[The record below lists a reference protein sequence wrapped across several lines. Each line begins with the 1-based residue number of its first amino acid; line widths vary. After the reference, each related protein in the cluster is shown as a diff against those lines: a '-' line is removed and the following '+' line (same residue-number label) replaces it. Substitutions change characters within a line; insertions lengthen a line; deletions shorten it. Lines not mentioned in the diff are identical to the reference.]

1 MKNNFQ
7 YYLFQNFTFLVKI
20 VFCIY
25 FFHTRVYSQVQ
36 NNGILFINDNTT
48 LYIGSSN
55 FIFGVASSTKTSRS
69 SNNNNNGK
77 LQLGANAS
85 FTGFS
90 SSLFVDGFLSTK
102 SSNYTLLP
110 TGHGTTFAPIGIT
123 NNSVVNGV
131 EVAYFNN
138 TILGTLDTTLSTLPS
153 TGYWQIKGDNP
164 VITLIWNSDISSLTN
179 SIANLTIA
187 GFNTTTLKWEAISS
201 TTPTGSLIAGTI
213 SSTTNVPINSYNAFT
228 FAKRAISCA
237 PLVNSSGNT
246 CTWNGTSWDVIPTL
260 ADNAVI
266 VASGAPGSFV
276 CNTLNIGSNS
286 ISLTNGQTIEVVNDI
301 QGNGIISM
309 SSTASI
315 LQRNDSSVI
324 TPQIVLT
331 KSTRSNMRAND
342 YVYWGSPLNSDC
354 FSQLDGARAYD
365 SSNILQSNS
374 SAFDFKYQYV
384 SGNTTTSGGWQ
395 PLTVVE
401 KGKGFIMRIKDQIP
415 YSGATQYSGHINLTF
430 TGVAN
435 NGNVTVTTANL
446 NATNPASARNN
457 NLLANPYPSA
467 IDADKFLEFN
477 TNLDGVIYLW
487 KATTPNSGL
496 AGATYANDYIAYTR
510 AGSTAVAGVPGD
522 VDFTGK
528 IASGQGFKVRALDNP
543 SIGGQVFF
551 NNCMRIAN
559 NNNQFMR
566 TSQETPQSSNR
577 FKVKITDSNG
587 NGNQLLIAYLPEA
600 SLAYDRMYDAS
611 LNSVSSVQVYTL
623 LDNTSRKL
631 AINARPVFDTNDE
644 VFLGYA
650 KSSTVSS
657 PLSINITQKEG
668 VFENSNTHVY
678 LFDSVLNVYHDFNN
692 GAYNFIPQVQEDN
705 YRFKIVYQTPLNSD
719 FFTSSNALALIN
731 DGVLKVNSNFQI
743 TQVDV
748 YDVTGRKVLTYNPH
762 NPGISLQLPFHY
774 AKGIYIIKMTLSNGY
789 FINQK
794 IFNKL

>member
-1 MKNNFQ
+1 MKKNFQ
-7 YYLFQNFTFLVKI
+7 YYLIQNFTFLVKI

-25 FFHTRVYSQVQ
+25 FFHTSVYSQVQ

-55 FIFGVASSTKTSRS
+55 FIFGVASSTKTSRTFNS
-69 SNNNNNGK
+69 NGK
-77 LQLGANAS
+77 LQVGADAT
-85 FTGFS
+85 FIGS
-90 SSLFVDGFLSTK
+90 SINLFVDGFLSTK

-110 TGHGTTFAPIGIT
+110 TGHEAVYAPIGIT
-123 NNSVVNGV
+123 NSAPVNGV

-138 TILGTLDTTLSTLPS
+138 TISGNIDISLSTLQS
-153 TGYWQIKGDNP
+153 AGYWQIKGDNP
-164 VITLIWNSDISSLTN
+164 VITLIWNSDISNLTN

-187 GFNTTTLKWEAISS
+187 GYNTTTLKWEAISS
-201 TTPTGSLIAGTI
+201 TIPTGSLISGTI
-213 SSTTNVPINSYNAFT
+213 STTSSVPLNMYNAFT
-228 FAKRAISCA
+228 FARRSISCA
-237 PLVNSSGNT
+237 NLVNASGNI

-260 ADNAVI
+260 ADNAVLG
-266 VASGAPGSFV
+266 ASGAPGSFV
-276 CNTLNIGSNS
+276 CNALNIGSNS

-374 SAFDFKYQYV
+374 PAFDYKYQYV
-384 SGNTTTSGGWQ
+384 SGNTSSTGGWQ
-395 PLTVVE
+395 PLSIVE
-401 KGKGFIMRIKDQIP
+401 KGKGFIMRIKEQAP
-415 YSGATQYSGHINLTF
+415 FSVTTPYSGHINLTF
-430 TGVAN
+430 SGIAN
-435 NGNVTVTTANL
+435 NGNVTVNTYNL
-446 NATNPASARNN
+446 NATNPASARNY

-467 IDADKFLEFN
+467 IDADKFLEYN

-496 AGATYANDYIAYTR
+496 AGVTYANDYIAYTR
-510 AGSTAVAGVPGD
+510 AGSTAINGVPGD
-522 VDFTGK
+522 IDFTGK
-528 IASGQGFKVRALDNP
+528 IASGQGFKVKALDNP
-543 SIGGQVFF
+543 STVGQVFF

-566 TSQETPQSSNR
+566 TSQETSQSSNR

-587 NGNQLLIAYLPEA
+587 NGNQLVIAYLPEA

-611 LNSVSSVQVYTL
+611 LNSVSSVQIYTL

-631 AINARPVFDTNDE
+631 AINARPIFDANDE

-650 KSSTVSS
+650 KSTNELT
-657 PLSINITQKEG
+657 PLNINITQKEG
-668 VFENSNTHVY
+668 VFQNSNTHVY

-705 YRFKIVYQTPLNSD
+705 SRFKIVYQTPLHSNS
-719 FFTSSNALALIN
+719 FTSSIALALIN
-731 DGVLKVNSNFQI
+731 EGVLKVNSNFQI

-748 YDVTGRKVLTYNPH
+748 YDMTGRKVLTNNPV
-762 NPGISLQLPFHY
+762 NPEISLQLPFHY
-774 AKGIYIIKMTLSNGY
+774 AEGIYIIKMTLSNGY

-794 IFNKL
+794 ILNK

>member
-25 FFHTRVYSQVQ
+25 FFHTGVYSQVQ
-36 NNGILFINDNTT
+36 NNGILFINDNAT

-55 FIFGVASSTKTSRS
+55 FIFGVASSTKTSRT
-69 SNNNNNGK
+69 SNSNGK

-110 TGHGTTFAPIGIT
+110 TGHEAVYAPIGIT
-123 NNSVVNGV
+123 NSAPVNGV

-201 TTPTGSLIAGTI
+201 TTPTGSLVAGTI
-213 SSTTNVPINSYNAFT
+213 SSITNVPINSYNAFT
-228 FAKRAISCA
+228 LAKRSISCA
-237 PLVNSSGNT
+237 NLVNASGNT

-374 SAFDFKYQYV
+374 PAFDYKYQYV
-384 SGNTTTSGGWQ
+384 SGNASSTGGWQ
-395 PLTVVE
+395 PLSIVE
-401 KGKGFIMRIKDQIP
+401 KGKGFIMRIKEQAP
-415 YSGATQYSGHINLTF
+415 FSVTTPFSGHINLTF
-430 TGVAN
+430 TGIAN
-435 NGNVTVTTANL
+435 NGNVTVNTYNL
-446 NATNPASARNN
+446 NATNPASARNY

-467 IDADKFLEFN
+467 IDADKFLEYN

-510 AGSTAVAGVPGD
+510 AGSTAVTGVPGD

-528 IASGQGFKVRALDNP
+528 IASGQGFKVKALDNP
-543 SIGGQVFF
+543 STVGQVFF

-566 TSQETPQSSNR
+566 SSQETSQNSNR

-587 NGNQLLIAYLPEA
+587 NGNQLVIAYLPEA

-611 LNSVSSVQVYTL
+611 LNSVSSVQIYTL

-631 AINARPVFDTNDE
+631 AINARPIFDINDE

-650 KSSTVSS
+650 KSSTESS
-657 PLSINITQKEG
+657 PLSINITQREG
-668 VFENSNTHVY
+668 VFENSTTPVY
-678 LFDSVLNVYHDFNN
+678 LFDSILNIYHDFNN

-705 YRFKIVYQTPLNSD
+705 SRFKIVYQTPLS
-719 FFTSSNALALIN
+719 TSSFVNNNVLATVSQ
-731 DGVLKVNSNFQI
+731 GVLKINSSMQLSN
-743 TQVDV
+743 VDV
-748 YDVTGRKVLTYNPH
+748 YDITGRKILSTKLSIPENTFQ
-762 NPGISLQLPFHY
+762 IPFYHEE
-774 AKGIYIIKMTLSNGY
+774 GVYIVKSTLINGQ
-789 FINQK
+789 ILSQK
-794 IFNKL
+794 IINIINY